1 MIGIALAFAA
11 SFSVTWA
18 VVYFSPQFGRFL
30 FDHDLDGVQKFHVAP
45 VPRIGGLGIFIAVIV
60 CIGAAIV
67 VNTGLGDELF
77 WLVCC
82 SLPAFGSGFIE
93 DLTKKVSPR
102 VRLLSTMLATL
113 LACFAFNAIVR
124 RLDLPLIDVALSAA
138 PVAIGFTVIAVAG
151 MANSI
156 NIIDGFNGLASTVSV
171 MIFAS
176 IAFVSYQVGDPL
188 VLTVALTM
196 IGAILGF
203 VIWNFPGG
211 AIFLGDGG
219 AYFIGFMLGESL
231 VLLIVRHPEVSASY
245 AMVALYPLFETL
257 FSIYRRKFVRGTS
270 PGAPD
275 GVHLH
280 TLIYRRVMLIGAGAS
295 ELRTRTRRNSMTSPY
310 LWVLNLF
317 AVVPATLFWD
327 DRGWLLAS
335 TILFIALYV
344 SLYSSIVK
352 FRTPSWLIARHRPP
366 LLVERV
372 FENMSDQESHAA
384 EICEA
389 ECVAEK
395 Q

>member
-1 MIGIALAFAA
+1 MIGIGLAFAA
-11 SFSVTWA
+11 SFIVTWG

-45 VPRIGGLGIFIAVIV
+45 VPRIGGLGIFIAIV
-60 CIGAAIV
+60 VCAGAAAMV
-67 VNTGLGDELF
+67 DKGPGDELF
-77 WLVCC
+77 WLICC

-113 LACFAFNAIVR
+113 LACFAFHAVVR

-138 PVAIGFTVIAVAG
+138 PVAFGFTVIAVAG

-156 NIIDGFNGLASTVSV
+156 NIIDGFNGLASTVSM

-176 IAFVSYQVGDPL
+176 IAFVAYQVGDPL
-188 VLTVALTM
+188 VLMIALTM

-203 VIWNFPGG
+203 VIWNFPAG

-295 ELRTRTRRNSMTSPY
+295 VQRTRTRRNSMTSPY

-327 DRGWLLAS
+327 DRAWLLAS
-335 TILFIALYV
+335 TALFVALYV

-352 FRTPSWLIARHRPP
+352 FRTPSWLIARRRPP
-366 LLVERV
+366 SLVKRV
-372 FENMSDQESHAA
+372 FQGGPGEESR
-384 EICEA
+384 ESTLCDS
-389 ECVAEK
+389 ECVADK
-395 Q
+395 R